1 MKFPILGRAAEY
13 SFLWPIAKGLAA
25 KGHQVTVIASESPQK
40 VPEVFTDGVHAL
52 YVGDTASPLAR
63 YPARK
68 AAQLKFA
75 EIHRTKPFHLVH
87 SLDGMGT
94 DVCLYK
100 RQYQIATAVDVKA
113 TQLSQLFAILGMSH
127 DGLAGMLRTDLAL
140 SYKFLRTYFGGDRRI
155 LKSSDGV
162 FVTSPQ
168 QRVVLERYYMYP
180 DSRIYTVPYGIEIGD
195 LSPKEKSLALREQWK
210 IPEDAHV
217 VVTIT
222 DLSDVEEMENLFEAF
237 EKVAIK
243 KPNSRLIVV
252 GQGPKRKEVEYEMY
266 MRALGGKVILAGAVT
281 NLEVSDYIGLA
292 DVFVNLSSR
301 TTGFEPSMLEAM
313 AQKKVVIGS
322 EVSAIA
328 NIIEDGVDGFLIRPA
343 DTQTLAS
350 LLISIFTGQLV
361 TLELG
366 DRARR
371 KVVNLF
377 DTQKMVDETINA
389 YFKIMKRTGLY
400 KYVRS

>member
-1 MKFPILGRAAEY
+1 LF
-13 SFLWPIAKGLAA
+13 SNAK
-25 KGHQVTVIASESPQK
+25 
-40 VPEVFTDGVHAL
+40 
-52 YVGDTASPLAR
+52 R
-63 YPARK
+63 
-68 AAQLKFA
+68 
-75 EIHRTKPFHLVH
+75 
-87 SLDGMGT
+87 
-94 DVCLYK
+94 
-100 RQYQIATAVDVKA
+100 
-113 TQLSQLFAILGMSH
+113 
-127 DGLAGMLRTDLAL
+127 
-140 SYKFLRTYFGGDRRI
+140 
-155 LKSSDGV
+155 
-162 FVTSPQ
+162 
-168 QRVVLERYYMYP
+168 LEC
-180 DSRIYTVPYGIEIGD
+180 
-195 LSPKEKSLALREQWK
+195 
-210 IPEDAHV
+210 
-217 VVTIT
+217 
-222 DLSDVEEMENLFEAF
+222 
-237 EKVAIK
+237 
-243 KPNSRLIVV
+243 
-252 GQGPKRKEVEYEMY
+252 
-266 MRALGGKVILAGAVT
+266 RALCGKVILAGAVT